1 MNRRTNP
8 AVLAIGL
15 IACAALL
22 GACGSSDDSASTST
36 AKREAAGACPNIR
49 SQTYNLYFKNTLDRD
64 VTYSA
69 SPRDCKFWSESGFPS
84 HYNGL
89 ELPASIASDPGVSR
103 SVQFQ
108 RADTSLSMQA
118 APTRM
123 TFTLRD
129 GTRLGPASLRLN
141 SGSGNDAYVEVF
153 NDTKGDFERAGTAE
167 LGTVGG
173 RTVNLVTAAPRG
185 GGVHTWYLTLR
196 YGK

>member
-1 MNRRTNP
+1 LRLT
-8 AVLAIGL
+8 ALT
-15 IACAALL
+15 ACFLTTALL
-22 GACGSSDDSASTST
+22 VSACGSSNDSTSTST

-49 SQTYNLYFKNTLDRD
+49 SQTYKLAFQNTLDRD
-64 VTYSA
+64 VTFSA
-69 SPRDCKFWSESGFPS
+69 SPRDCKFWSQSGFPS

-89 ELPASIASDPGVSR
+89 ELPAAVASDPRVYA

-129 GTRLGPASLRLN
+129 GTKLGPVSLRLN

-153 NDTKGDFERAGTAE
+153 NDAKGDFERAGTAD

-173 RTVNLVTAAPRG
+173 RNVQLATAPPRG
-185 GGVHTWYLTLR
+185 GGVYFWYLTIR